1 MATEYARAAEN
12 AAAPRG
18 ELVLTATGL
27 TKAFGGLQV
36 VSGFDLQ
43 IRRGEILALIG
54 PNGAGKT
61 TVFNLLCG
69 SLPLDAGRVEFGGR
83 PISGLSQ
90 HRIARLGIGR
100 MYQDLR
106 LFDALSVRDNVA
118 VYCQAESS
126 LSLARAVLRPLSQVR
141 AERVVAGEVARVLD
155 RFGLGAL
162 AAARADQ
169 ISYAHRKLVAL
180 ARLFASRS
188 RLLLL
193 DEPASGLDESEQA
206 MIVAAIRGLAA
217 DGLTVCI
224 VEHNMD
230 LVRALADRVYFLAQG
245 KVLAD
250 GTPNEVFE
258 ASHLAEIYFG
268 AA

>member
-1 MATEYARAAEN
+1 M
-12 AAAPRG
+12 
-18 ELVLTATGL
+18 
-27 TKAFGGLQV
+27 
-36 VSGFDLQ
+36 Q

-69 SLPLDAGRVEFGGR
+69 SLRPDAGRVELGGR
-83 PISGLSQ
+83 DVTGLPQ
-90 HRIARLGIGR
+90 HRIALLGVGR

-106 LFDALSVRDNVA
+106 LFGSLSVRDNVA
-118 VYCQAESS
+118 VYGQAESS
-126 LSLARAVLRPLSQVR
+126 LSLARALLRPLSQLR
-141 AERVVAGEVARVLD
+141 AERAVAGQVAEVLD

-169 ISYAHRKLVAL
+169 ISYAQRKLVAL

-224 VEHNMD
+224 VEHNMS
-230 LVRALADRVYFLAQG
+230 LVRALADRVCFLAQG
-245 KVLAD
+245 KTLAD
-250 GTPNEVFE
+250 GPPDEVFE

-268 AA
+268 AG

>member
-1 MATEYARAAEN
+1 
-12 AAAPRG
+12 
-18 ELVLTATGL
+18 
-27 TKAFGGLQV
+27 
-36 VSGFDLQ
+36 
-43 IRRGEILALIG
+43 
-54 PNGAGKT
+54 
-61 TVFNLLCG
+61 
-69 SLPLDAGRVEFGGR
+69 
-83 PISGLSQ
+83 
-90 HRIARLGIGR
+90 
-100 MYQDLR
+100 
-106 LFDALSVRDNVA
+106 
-118 VYCQAESS
+118 
-126 LSLARAVLRPLSQVR
+126 
-141 AERVVAGEVARVLD
+141 VARVLD

-162 AAARADQ
+162 GAVRADQ

-193 DEPASGLDESEQA
+193 DEPASGLDESEQV
-206 MIVAAIRGLAA
+206 MIAEAIRGLAT

-250 GTPNEVFE
+250 GTPDEVFE

-268 AA
+268 TG

>member
-1 MATEYARAAEN
+1 MATENVMSAEP
-12 AAAPRG
+12 AGAIRG
-18 ELVLTATGL
+18 EPVLTATGL
-27 TKAFGGLQV
+27 VKAFGGLQV
-36 VSGFDLQ
+36 ISGFDMQ

-69 SLPLDAGRVEFGGR
+69 SLPPDAGRVEFGGR
-83 PISGLSQ
+83 DITRLSQ

-106 LFDALSVRDNVA
+106 LFDSLSVRDNVA

-126 LSLARAVLRPLSQVR
+126 LGLTRAVLRPLSQVR
-141 AERVVAGEVARVLD
+141 AERVVTDEVARVLD
-155 RFGLGAL
+155 RFGLSAL

-169 ISYAHRKLVAL
+169 ISYAERKLVAL

-193 DEPASGLDESEQA
+193 DEPASGLDEGEQA
-206 MIVAAIRGLAA
+206 TIAAAIRRLTA

-224 VEHNMD
+224 VEHNMG
-230 LVRALADRVYFLAQG
+230 LVRALADRVCFLAQG
-245 KVLAD
+245 QMLAD
-250 GTPNEVFE
+250 GTPDEVFE

-268 AA
+268 AG